1 MGNFYEEKNVK
12 KLTRNIAAK
21 RKERERA
28 RERDSWSRE
37 VVRLS
42 FTLVPLFSSRDLKER
57 EREREHKGEI

>member
-21 RKERERA
+21 RKERERE
-28 RERDSWSRE
+28 RESVSWSRE

-42 FTLVPLFSSRDLKER
+42 FTHVPLFSSRDLKER
-57 EREREHKGEI
+57 EREHKGEI